1 MLDVKRSG
9 RVLAISDGR
18 AGNARQAEALASTL
32 AGSPYY
38 TNQVLNPR
46 IPWRWTAPYCLPG
59 AKHAFGSEFSEA
71 LRYPPFLA
79 IGCGR
84 QAALAT
90 RLLHQQSTFVVQI
103 LDPRLPARHW
113 DLLVVPEH
121 DHIRGH
127 NVLTL
132 LGSLHPVNDVWLAM
146 GRAQFP
152 KLGRLPGQRVALLVG
167 GPTAQAPWCPAQL
180 DALCTTLLNRLSHGG
195 SVLAT
200 TSQRTSPLLAA
211 QLRTRLASIPGLF
224 WNNTDESLNPYA
236 GILGWADAIIATA
249 DSVNLLSEACATRV
263 PVSAAF
269 ANQTRGR
276 IRRFID
282 ALGTRLCTVDNLLN
296 IDTLIRPLRE
306 TERIANEVR
315 ACLGVV

>member
-1 MLDVKRSG
+1 MLDVKRSDK
-9 RVLAISDGR
+9 VLAISDGR
-18 AGNARQAEALASTL
+18 TGNARQAEALASTL
-32 AGSPYY
+32 MGGPY
-38 TNQVLNPR
+38 TTQVLKPR
-46 IPWRWTAPYCLPG
+46 IPWCWTAPYCLLG
-59 AKHAFGSEFSEA
+59 ARHAFGTEFLHI
-71 LRYPPFLA
+71 LRRPPFLA

-90 RLLHQQSTFVVQI
+90 RLLHKQSTGVVQI
-103 LDPRLPARHW
+103 LDPRLPAHYW

-121 DHIRGH
+121 DRIRGH

-132 LGSLHPVNDVWLAM
+132 LGSLHPVNDAWLAM

-167 GPTAQAPWCPAQL
+167 APTTQAPWQPAEL
-180 DALCTTLLNRLSHGG
+180 EALCTTLLRRLPHRGT
-195 SVLAT
+195 VLAT
-200 TSQRTSPLLAA
+200 TSQRTSPVLAA
-211 QLRTRLASIPGLF
+211 QLRTRLAAIPGLF
-224 WNNTDESLNPYA
+224 WNDTDEGPNPYP

-263 PVSAAF
+263 PVTAAF
-269 ANQTRGR
+269 SDQARGR

-282 ALGTRLCTVDNLLN
+282 ALGTRLCTVDNLLD
-296 IDTLIRPLRE
+296 IDTLVQPLRE

-315 ACLGVV
+315 IRLGVEI

>member
-1 MLDVKRSG
+1 MSDVTRSG
-9 RVLAISDGR
+9 NVLAISDGR
-18 AGNARQAEALASTL
+18 TGNTRQAEALASTL
-32 AGSPYY
+32 VGSLY
-38 TNQVLNPR
+38 TTQVLKPR

-59 AKHAFGSEFSEA
+59 AKHAFGPKFWHA

-90 RLLHQQSTFVVQI
+90 RLLHKQGACVVQI
-103 LDPRLPARHW
+103 LDPRLPTRHW

-132 LGSLHPVNDVWLAM
+132 LGSLHPVNDVWLAT

-152 KLGRLPGQRVALLVG
+152 ELGDLPGQRVALLVG
-167 GPTAQAPWCPAQL
+167 APTPQAPWQPAQL
-180 DALCTTLLNRLSHGG
+180 EELCTTLVKGLSCGG

-200 TSQRTSPLLAA
+200 TSRRTPPELAT
-211 QLRTRLASIPGLF
+211 QLRKHLTTIPGLF
-224 WNNTDESLNPYA
+224 WNNTDKGANPYP

-263 PVSAAF
+263 PVTAAF

-276 IRRFID
+276 IRCFID
-282 ALGTRLCTVDNLLN
+282 ALGARLCTVENLLT
-296 IDTLIRPLRE
+296 IDTLAQPLRE

-315 ACLGVV
+315 AWFGVV